1 MALPDAS
8 YEENKYTY
16 HTFPFLLT
24 CYAYFVKSL
33 MLSGVSLNKCEI
45 DYVRLYLFL
54 FLSNNQDLTLAVI
67 SYDRCIYLFICFILQ
82 LHQIYD
88 KYVNV
93 SLLIANV
100 S

>member
-33 MLSGVSLNKCEI
+33 MLSGV
-45 DYVRLYLFL
+45 
-54 FLSNNQDLTLAVI
+54 
-67 SYDRCIYLFICFILQ
+67 
-82 LHQIYD
+82 
-88 KYVNV
+88 
-93 SLLIANV
+93 
-100 S
+100 